1 MKAIE
6 RAQAHYSRLAAEPKK
21 IPVPEWAE
29 EGEEFFVYA
38 TPLTLNERAKIA
50 RFAKNP
56 QEMAAELLILKA
68 KDVKGEPLFSKEEKF
83 DIMRGVAS
91 DVIARITTEIVGISD
106 EQIVTDAEG
115 N

>member
-1 MKAIE
+1 MKAID
-6 RAQAHYSRLAAEPKK
+6 RARGHYSRLVAAPKK

-38 TPLTLNERAKIA
+38 TPLTLNERAKIG

-68 KDVKGEPLFSKEEKF
+68 KDAAGAPLFAKEEKF
-83 DIMRGVAS
+83 DIMREVAS
-91 DVIARITTEIVGISD
+91 DVIARITTEIVGIPD
-106 EQIVTDAEG
+106 AEIVADAEG

>member
-6 RAQAHYSRLAAEPKK
+6 RARAHYERLAAEPKK
-21 IPVPEWAE
+21 IAVPEWSE
-29 EGEEFFVYA
+29 DGEEFLIYA

-68 KDVKGEPLFSKEEKF
+68 TDAAGKPLFSKEEKF
-83 DIMRGVAS
+83 DLMRGVCS
-91 DVIARITTEIVGISD
+91 DVIARITTEIVGASD
-106 EQIVTDAEG
+106 AQIVEDAEK

>member
-6 RAQAHYSRLAAEPKK
+6 RARAHYDRLASTPKK

-29 EGEEFFVYA
+29 DGEDFVIYA

-50 RFAKNP
+50 RFSKNP

-68 KDVKGEPLFSKEEKF
+68 TDEKGVALFAKEEKF
-83 DIMRGVAS
+83 DLMRGVES
-91 DVIARITTEIVGISD
+91 GVIARITTEIVGATD
-106 EQIVTDAEG
+106 EEVIEEAEK

>member
-6 RAQAHYSRLAAEPKK
+6 RARAHYSRLVAEPKK

-29 EGEEFFVYA
+29 EGEDFFVYA
-38 TPLTLNERAKIA
+38 TPLTLNERAKIG

-68 KDVKGEPLFSKEEKF
+68 KDAAGAPLFLKEEKF
-83 DIMRGVAS
+83 DLMREVAS
-91 DVIARITTEIVGISD
+91 DVIARITTEIVGIP
-106 EQIVTDAEG
+106 DAEIVDDAEK